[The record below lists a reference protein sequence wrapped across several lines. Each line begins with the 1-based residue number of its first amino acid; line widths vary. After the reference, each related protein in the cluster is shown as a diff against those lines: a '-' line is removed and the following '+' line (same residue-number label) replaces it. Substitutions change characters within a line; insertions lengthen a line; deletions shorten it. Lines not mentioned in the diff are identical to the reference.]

1 MNQGKIPVRYAKALI
16 AGAEEQ
22 GVLDQVR
29 NDMENILVILRSVP
43 DLIKLLESPII
54 SPSKK
59 LEVLTSIFEGKVQ
72 PLTISFFKL
81 SVENNREEYLGGM
94 ARMYINFYKQTKGI
108 KLATLKTAVPVD
120 KSTKETLVKMIRKVF
135 KSEIELTQETD
146 KDLIGGFIL
155 QVEDQQ
161 LDASISGQLNKIKRK
176 LHT

>member
-16 AGAEEQ
+16 SGAEEQ

-43 DLIKLLESPII
+43 DLMQLLESPII

-59 LEVLTSIFEGKVQ
+59 LEVLTSVFEAKVQ

-81 SVENNREEYLGGM
+81 AVKNKREEHLAGM

-108 KLATLKTAVPVD
+108 KIATLKTAVPVD
-120 KSTKETLVKMIRKVF
+120 KKTKDTLLKMIRRVF
-135 KSEIELTQETD
+135 KSEIELKEETD

-161 LDASISGQLNKIKRK
+161 LDGSVSGQLMKIKRK